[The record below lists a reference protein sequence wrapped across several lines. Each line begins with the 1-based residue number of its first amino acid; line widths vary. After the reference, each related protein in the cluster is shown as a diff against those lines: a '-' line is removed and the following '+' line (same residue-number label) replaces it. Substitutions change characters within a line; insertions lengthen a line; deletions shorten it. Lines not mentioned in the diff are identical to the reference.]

1 MNSIRNR
8 PRSHGVRFTRPR
20 ASHETGDFYR
30 NDVNVSLNFH
40 RPSGLAE
47 IKSDAKGTLKKIDKS
62 YFILFEAFT
71 GHPTASTFLKT
82 AVPLKTLRNGPS
94 AE

>member
-8 PRSHGVRFTRPR
+8 LRSHGVRFTRPR

-40 RPSGLAE
+40 LFSAVGIDVLLMSGLN
-47 IKSDAKGTLKKIDKS
+47 G
-62 YFILFEAFT
+62 
-71 GHPTASTFLKT
+71 
-82 AVPLKTLRNGPS
+82 LRRISGRPVNTRRP
-94 AE
+94 